1 MMFRAFDADLYS
13 FNIDWRMYILAIVVV
28 FVVVGVSML
37 LSVDKIKN
45 DSIIEA
51 LKYDMV

>member
-1 MMFRAFDADLYS
+1 MAVLIEIIPLVFDILPAGD
-13 FNIDWRMYILAIVVV
+13 ILAIVVV